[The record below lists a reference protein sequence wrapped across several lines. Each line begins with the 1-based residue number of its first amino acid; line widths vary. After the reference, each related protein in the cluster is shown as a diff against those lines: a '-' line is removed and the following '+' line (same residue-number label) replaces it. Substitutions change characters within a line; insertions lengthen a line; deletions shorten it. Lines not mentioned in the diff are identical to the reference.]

1 MMLSAITMKP
11 SDATQIMP
19 LPTRIVVWPTF
30 APVTAPRL
38 MLTLRQRGGS
48 RGQIQ
53 NGRQPQSSVVVVKC
67 RSRMPTTTT
76 SSTGQAESVG
86 CHASRLL
93 LFDNVV
99 QVGTVSN
106 LDGAS

>member
-53 NGRQPQSSVVVVKC
+53 NGRQPQSSVVVV
-67 RSRMPTTTT
+67 
-76 SSTGQAESVG
+76 
-86 CHASRLL
+86 
-93 LFDNVV
+93 NVV
-99 QVGTVSN
+99 AVCLRQLQAQQVKQKASGRVLTVIE
-106 LDGAS
+106 LVIYTHAAQRGMTRFKTV